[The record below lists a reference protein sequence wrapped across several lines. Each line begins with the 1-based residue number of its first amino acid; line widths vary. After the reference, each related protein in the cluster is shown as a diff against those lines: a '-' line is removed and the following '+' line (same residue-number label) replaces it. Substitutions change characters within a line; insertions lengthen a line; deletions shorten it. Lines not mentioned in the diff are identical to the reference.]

1 MKIKPN
7 RLPKVF
13 RNASGLIELPLAK
26 FVRKEPSMRI
36 TIQNMVRNQMG
47 DNAVNAI
54 DFEDEKSL
62 IRILIDKGT
71 PVCCEIGYPED
82 KWQLQKKEKAD
93 EQ

>member
-1 MKIKPN
+1 MKMKPN

-13 RNASGLIELPLAK
+13 RNTNGLIELPLAK
-26 FVRKEPSMRI
+26 FVRKEPFMRI

-47 DNAVNAI
+47 KNAADAI
-54 DFEDEKSL
+54 NFEDEKSL
-62 IRILIDKGT
+62 VRILIDKGT

-82 KWQLQKKEKAD
+82 KWQLQKKEKVD